1 MYVLEGES
9 QISVECP
16 KRGSGGIFNFL
27 HARVID
33 LFWNKPFKKMCH
45 LNYSFVAKLMKCAK

>member
-1 MYVLEGES
+1 MYVLGGEG

-27 HARVID
+27 HTRVQIFSRTSH
-33 LFWNKPFKKMCH
+33 LKKLGH
-45 LNYSFVAKLMKCAK
+45 LNYSFVAKLMK